1 MEVNEIYCIGSN
13 KFGQAG
19 AGKKHHNQT
28 FTAFNKIS
36 FPVFIKQVV
45 CGSHHSGL
53 LTLEGLVYMM
63 GSNINGALGTPTSA
77 LNYSYSPILIEN
89 LTDVSKISSGFYHM
103 AAIS

>member
-1 MEVNEIYCIGSN
+1 MNEILCIGSN

-19 AGKKHHNQT
+19 AGKKYHNQT
-28 FTAFNKIS
+28 FNNFTKIV

-63 GSNINGALGTPTSA
+63 GSNTNGTLGVSTSTI
-77 LNYSYSPILIEN
+77 NYSYSPILVETLNEI
-89 LTDVSKISSGFYHM
+89 TKIASGHHHM
-103 AAIS
+103 CAIG